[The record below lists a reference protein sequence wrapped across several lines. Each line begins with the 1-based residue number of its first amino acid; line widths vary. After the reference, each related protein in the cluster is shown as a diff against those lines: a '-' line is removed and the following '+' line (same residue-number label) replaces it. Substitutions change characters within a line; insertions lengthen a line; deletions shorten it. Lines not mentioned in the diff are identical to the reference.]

1 METHE
6 AQAQQERKQR
16 NQLIVFGVLLT
27 ILLCVL
33 LAPARHLY
41 GWWNADTPDEVTDT
55 SSFDVTDTDGHL
67 GAHALNPFRTSAD
80 RLFPLDDVADHTG
93 LEGILIAGFATTTAT
108 PDPITLIA
116 STDVD
121 GALDDGA
128 FRNGA
133 LGTAGFGDG
142 AFGGYLTAGA
152 AWPGGPFVAGGSASG
167 FGGGGSSAGAA
178 SSQSESRQSRSGHT
192 LRTDLG
198 DGSGLGAPGSGSS
211 DTSSASGSGDA
222 GNPGGSG
229 GGSGDSIVFVSD
241 PGDQG
246 PADGGV
252 NVSVYPSGSGGGT
265 ILSDP
270 SADPPLGSGPGGV
283 SFSAADP
290 TPVPEPA
297 TLLLLGFGLVATG
310 YRLNRRKLS

>member
-6 AQAQQERKQR
+6 AQAQQDRKQR

-33 LAPARHLY
+33 FAPARHLY
-41 GWWNADTPDEVTDT
+41 GWWNANTPGEVTDT
-55 SSFDVTDTDGHL
+55 SAFDVTDTDGHL
-67 GAHALNPFRTSAD
+67 GAHALSPFRMSAD
-80 RLFPLDDVADHTG
+80 RLFPLDEVADRPD
-93 LEGILIAGFATTTAT
+93 LEGIPIAGFATTTAAS
-108 PDPITLIA
+108 DPITLIA
-116 STDVD
+116 SADLD
-121 GALDDGA
+121 GAFDDGA

-142 AFGGYLTAGA
+142 AFGSYLTAGA
-152 AWPGGPFVAGGSASG
+152 AWPGGPFFAGGSASG
-167 FGGGGSSAGAA
+167 FGGGVSSAGAA
-178 SSQSESRQSRSGHT
+178 SQSESRQSRSGHT

-211 DTSSASGSGDA
+211 DSV
-222 GNPGGSG
+222 
-229 GGSGDSIVFVSD
+229 VFVSD

-252 NVSVYPSGSGGGT
+252 NVSVYPSGPDGGT

-290 TPVPEPA
+290 APVPEPA